1 MNQNISTLA
10 AVVLTSA
17 LAVPVFS
24 APSEASPARCG
35 DRAKLIKTLKDRYK
49 EVPVALG
56 LSQKSTEAFE
66 IYASEEG
73 TWTVIMT
80 MSNGKSCVMAAGHS
94 WQDLPKQVAGPVT

>member
-1 MNQNISTLA
+1 MNQNISKLA

-17 LAVPVFS
+17 LFLPVQLTQ
-24 APSEASPARCG
+24 SETSPAKCG
-35 DRAKLIKTLKDRYK
+35 DRAKLIKTLKDQYK

-80 MSNGKSCVMAAGHS
+80 MSNGMSCVMAAGHS